1 MSEDKIVAE
10 SHQSHFRGLLLAT
23 VLSVIGTCAMAGS
36 ILLQNFTRRF
46 PVNGNFVGNFNVTRP
61 FNATRTFN
69 LQIPAQR
76 VTTGFA
82 YGSWLNILG
91 FACLLAVTIIV
102 VILLFQSRSGSA

>member
-1 MSEDKIVAE
+1 
-10 SHQSHFRGLLLAT
+10 
-23 VLSVIGTCAMAGS
+23 MAGS